1 MMSTKRSIF
10 LVVSLG
16 FLLLNG
22 LSLLYLTEYSNAT
35 GREIYVDDSFSY
47 PRDGSAEHPY
57 RTITE
62 AINLANDGDTVYVF
76 GGTYNESVAI
86 NKRISLIGGI
96 DDQPS
101 IISRGVELKYLVE
114 ITADFVTME
123 NFVIKD
129 PEHFISSQYGALIHV
144 TSDNIVLQKNNI
156 SQCDLWAVYLDSSDD
171 NMISGNLINDTKG
184 VFVSSSNNNVFSSN
198 NISNSSDAGMN
209 LRSAIRNIFY
219 ENYLTLNTYGIYTRD
234 CSNTNI
240 TQNTFKKNA
249 YHGIYLT
256 GDTNDVVRGNYFNNN
271 TVSGI
276 TLDSSDCIVSENQ
289 FNHGQIGISLQRT
302 GCQISNNSFRN
313 MSSTALSAT
322 QTSKN
327 NIIYLNHFLRNSI
340 NAREQGSNQWDN
352 GTIGNYWDNYHYV
365 DRNHDGIG
373 DLPYIIASGGRDH
386 YPIGMFLQP
395 PQKPSN
401 PSPADDQENVGLSVK
416 LWVTVVD
423 PDSSMISEVSFYNA
437 VNNIRIGYVRNVVN
451 GKNASCSFTLP
462 FDTTYAWYVIANDS
476 LQQNQSDIWFFTTK
490 QRPPE
495 NQKPVANPGG
505 PYTTQLNQTVFFNGS
520 QSIDP
525 DGTIIF
531 YRWNF
536 GDGSSQILDISPEHS
551 YADPG
556 VYTVTLTVVDD
567 DGRSSMANTTATIQ
581 GVIFINNPPIA
592 TFIAPSTVFVDQ
604 EVSFDASL
612 SNDSDGTIVGYRWD
626 FNSDGTFDADWI
638 TTPLITTTFSS
649 PDSFVVTLEVIDNN
663 DAVSPYSTTVSVREA
678 QKKTPGFDILLILAA
693 LLIGLFIYKK
703 YTQ

>member
-1 MMSTKRSIF
+1 MSTKGSIF
-10 LVVSLG
+10 LVVSIG

-22 LSLLYLTEYSNAT
+22 LSLFCLTEYSNAA

-76 GGTYNESVAI
+76 SGTYNESLVI

-96 DDQPS
+96 DDEPS
-101 IISRGVELKYLVE
+101 IISRGVELKYLIE
-114 ITADFVTME
+114 ITADFVTVE

-129 PEHFISSQYGALIHV
+129 PERFISSQYGALIHV
-144 TSDNIVLQKNNI
+144 TSNNVVIQQNNI
-156 SQCDLWAVYLDSSDD
+156 SQCNLWGVYLDSSDD
-171 NMISGNLINDTKG
+171 NMISGNVINDTKG

-198 NISNSSDAGMN
+198 NVSNSSDAGLN
-209 LRSAIRNIFY
+209 LRSSIRNILY
-219 ENYLTLNTYGIYTRD
+219 QNSLTLNTYGIYARD
-234 CSNTNI
+234 CSNMNI
-240 TQNTFKKNA
+240 TQNTLKKNT
-249 YHGIYLT
+249 YHGLYLS
-256 GDTNDVVRGNYFNNN
+256 GDTNDIVRGNYFNNN
-271 TVSGI
+271 TASGI
-276 TLDSSDCIVSENQ
+276 TLDSPGCIVAENL
-289 FNHGQIGISLQRT
+289 FNHGQVGISLQRT
-302 GCQISNNSFRN
+302 GCQIRNNTFQN

-322 QTSKN
+322 QTSTN
-327 NIIYLNHFLRNSI
+327 NIIYLNHFFKNSI

-352 GTIGNYWDNYHYV
+352 GTVGNYWDDYNYV
-365 DRNHDGIG
+365 DRDHDGIG
-373 DLPYIIASGGRDH
+373 DNSYTIATSGRDH
-386 YPIGMFLQP
+386 YPLGMFLQP

-401 PSPADDQENVGLSVK
+401 PSPGDDQENVGLSVT

-423 PDSSMISEVSFYNA
+423 PDSNIISEVSFYNA
-437 VNNIRIGYVRNVVN
+437 VNNVRVGYVRNVVN

-476 LQQNQSDIWFFTTK
+476 LQENQSDIWFFTTK

-505 PYTTQLNQTVFFNGS
+505 PYITKLNQTVSFNGS

-536 GDGSSQILDISPEHS
+536 GDGSSQILDISPEHT

-556 VYTVTLTVVDD
+556 IYTVTLTVVDD

-581 GVIFINNPPIA
+581 SVIFINDPPVA
-592 TFIAPSTVFVDQ
+592 TYNAPSTVTVGQ
-604 EVSFDASL
+604 EMSFDASL
-612 SNDSDGTIVGYRWD
+612 SNDTDGTIVGYRWD
-626 FNSDGTFDADWI
+626 FNGDGTYEIDWV
-638 TTPLITTTFSS
+638 TTPVITTTFSS
-649 PDSFVVTLEVIDNN
+649 SGSFVVTLEVIDNN
-663 DAVSPYSTTVSVREA
+663 DAVSPYSATVSVKEA
-678 QKKTPGFDILLILAA
+678 QKNTPGFDILLVLAA
-693 LLIGLFIYKK
+693 LLIGLFMYRK
-703 YTQ
+703 YT

>member
-1 MMSTKRSIF
+1 MGTKRSIF

-22 LSLLYLTEYSNAT
+22 LSILYLTEHANAT
-35 GREIYVDDSFSY
+35 GREIFVDDSFSLD
-47 PRDGSAEHPY
+47 RDGSAEHPF

-62 AINLANDGDTVYVF
+62 AINLATDGDTVYVF
-76 GGTYNESVAI
+76 SGNYNESLVI

-96 DDQPS
+96 DDKPS
-101 IISRGVELKYLVE
+101 NISRGAEHKYLIE
-114 ITADFVTME
+114 ITADFVTVE
-123 NFVIKD
+123 NFVIRD
-129 PEHFISSQYGALIHV
+129 PERFISSQFGALIHV
-144 TSDNIVLQKNNI
+144 TSNNVVLQQNNI
-156 SQCDLWAVYLDSSDD
+156 SQCDLWGVYLDSSDD
-171 NMISGNLINDTKG
+171 NMISGNIINDTKG
-184 VFVSSSNNNVFSSN
+184 VFASSSNNNVFSNN

-209 LRSAIRNIFY
+209 LRSSMRNILY
-219 ENYLTLNTYGIYTRD
+219 DNYFTLNIYGIYLKD

-240 TQNTFKKNA
+240 TQNMFTKNVF
-249 YHGIYLT
+249 HGIYLT
-256 GDTNDVVRGNYFNNN
+256 GGTTDIVRENYFKNN

-276 TLDSSDCIVSENQ
+276 SLDSSDCIITENL
-289 FNHGQIGISLQRT
+289 FNYGQVGISLQRT
-302 GCQISNNSFRN
+302 GCQINNNSFQN
-313 MSSTALSAT
+313 ISSTALTAT
-322 QTSKN
+322 QTSSN
-327 NIIYLNHFLRNSI
+327 NIIYLNHFIDNNI

-352 GTIGNYWDNYHYV
+352 GTVGNYWDDYNYV
-365 DRNHDGIG
+365 DRDHDGFG
-373 DLPYIIASGGRDH
+373 DRAYSISSGGRDH
-386 YPIGMFLQP
+386 YPLGKFLQP

-401 PSPADDQENVGLSVK
+401 PSPADDQENVGLSVT
-416 LWVTVVD
+416 LWVTVID
-423 PDSSMISEVSFYNA
+423 PDSNILSEVSFYNA
-437 VNNIRIGYVRNVVN
+437 VNNLRIGYVRNVIN

-505 PYTTQLNQTVFFNGS
+505 PYVTKLNQTVSFNGS

-536 GDGSSQILDISPEHS
+536 GDGSSQILDISPDHT

-581 GVIFINNPPIA
+581 GVIFINNPPVA
-592 TFIAPSTVFVDQ
+592 TCIAPSTAIMGQ

-612 SNDSDGTIVGYRWD
+612 SNDTDGTIVGYRWD
-626 FNSDGTFDADWI
+626 FNGDGTYDTDWV
-638 TTPLITTTFSS
+638 TTPVITTTFSS
-649 PDSFVVTLEVIDNN
+649 TGSYVVTLEVIDNN
-663 DAVSPYSTTVSVREA
+663 DAVSPYSTTVSVKEA
-678 QKKTPGFDILLILAA
+678 QKNTPGFDILFVFAA
-693 LLIGLFIYKK
+693 LLIGLVMYRK
-703 YTQ
+703 YRH

>member
-1 MMSTKRSIF
+1 MGTKRSIF

-22 LSLLYLTEYSNAT
+22 LSILYLTEHANAT
-35 GREIYVDDSFSY
+35 GREIFVDDSFSLD
-47 PRDGSAEHPY
+47 RDGSAEHPF

-62 AINLANDGDTVYVF
+62 AINLATDGDTVYVF
-76 GGTYNESVAI
+76 SGNYNESLVI

-96 DDQPS
+96 DDKPS
-101 IISRGVELKYLVE
+101 NISRGAEHKYLIE
-114 ITADFVTME
+114 ITADFVTVE
-123 NFVIKD
+123 NFVIRD
-129 PEHFISSQYGALIHV
+129 PERFISSQFGALIHV
-144 TSDNIVLQKNNI
+144 TSNNVVLQQNNI
-156 SQCDLWAVYLDSSDD
+156 SQCDLWGVYLDSSDD
-171 NMISGNLINDTKG
+171 NMISGNIINDTKG
-184 VFVSSSNNNVFSSN
+184 VFASSSNNNVFSNN

-209 LRSAIRNIFY
+209 LRSSMRNILY
-219 ENYLTLNTYGIYTRD
+219 DNYFTLNIYGIYLKD

-240 TQNTFKKNA
+240 TQNMFTKNVF
-249 YHGIYLT
+249 HGIYLT
-256 GDTNDVVRGNYFNNN
+256 GGTTDIVRENYFKNN

-276 TLDSSDCIVSENQ
+276 SLDSSDCIITENL
-289 FNHGQIGISLQRT
+289 FNYGQVGISLQRT
-302 GCQISNNSFRN
+302 GCQINNNSFQN
-313 MSSTALSAT
+313 ISSTALTAT
-322 QTSKN
+322 QTSSN
-327 NIIYLNHFLRNSI
+327 NIIYLNHFIDNNI

-352 GTIGNYWDNYHYV
+352 GTVGNYWDDYNYV
-365 DRNHDGIG
+365 DRDHDGFG
-373 DLPYIIASGGRDH
+373 DRAYSISSGGRDH
-386 YPIGMFLQP
+386 YPLGKFLQP

-401 PSPADDQENVGLSVK
+401 PSPADDQENVGLSVT
-416 LWVTVVD
+416 LWVTVID
-423 PDSSMISEVSFYNA
+423 PDSNILSEVSFYNA
-437 VNNIRIGYVRNVVN
+437 VNNLRIGYVRNVIN

-505 PYTTQLNQTVFFNGS
+505 PYVTKLNQTVSFNGS

-536 GDGSSQILDISPEHS
+536 GDGSSQILDTSPDHT

-581 GVIFINNPPIA
+581 GVIFINNPPVA
-592 TFIAPSTVFVDQ
+592 TCIAPSTAIMGQ

-612 SNDSDGTIVGYRWD
+612 SNDTDGTIVGYRWD
-626 FNSDGTFDADWI
+626 FNGDGTYDTDWV
-638 TTPLITTTFSS
+638 TTPVITTTFSS
-649 PDSFVVTLEVIDNN
+649 TGSYVVTLEVIDNN
-663 DAVSPYSTTVSVREA
+663 DAVSPYSTTVSVKEA
-678 QKKTPGFDILLILAA
+678 QKNTPGFDILFVFAA
-693 LLIGLFIYKK
+693 LLIGLVMYRK
-703 YTQ
+703 YRH

>member
-1 MMSTKRSIF
+1 MSTKGSIF
-10 LVVSLG
+10 VVVSLG

-22 LSLLYLTEYSNAT
+22 LSLLYLTGYSNAAI
-35 GREIYVDDSFSY
+35 REIYVDDSFSLS
-47 PRDGSAEHPY
+47 RDGSAEHPY

-76 GGTYNESVAI
+76 SGTYNESLVI

-96 DDQPS
+96 DDKQS
-101 IISRGVELKYLVE
+101 NISRGGEHKYLIE
-114 ITADFVTME
+114 ITADFVTVE
-123 NFVIKD
+123 NFVIRD
-129 PEHFISSQYGALIHV
+129 PERFISSQYGALIHV
-144 TSDNIVLQKNNI
+144 TSNNVVLQQNHI
-156 SQCDLWAVYLDSSDD
+156 SNCNLWGVYLDSSDD
-171 NMISGNLINDTKG
+171 NMISGNVINDTKG

-198 NISNSSDAGMN
+198 NISNSSDAGLN
-209 LRSAIRNIFY
+209 LRSSIRNILY
-219 ENYLTLNTYGIYTRD
+219 ENYLILNTYGIYLKD

-240 TQNTFKKNA
+240 TQNTFSKNVF
-249 YHGIYLT
+249 HGLYLT
-256 GDTNDVVRGNYFNNN
+256 ADTADVVRGNYFENNM
-271 TVSGI
+271 VSGI
-276 TLDSSDCIVSENQ
+276 TLDSSDCIIAENL
-289 FNHGQIGISLQRT
+289 FNHGQVGISLQRT
-302 GCQISNNSFRN
+302 GCQICNNSFQN

-322 QTSKN
+322 QTSGN
-327 NIIYLNHFLRNSI
+327 NIIYLNRFLKNNV

-352 GTIGNYWDNYHYV
+352 GTVGNYWDDYNYV
-365 DRNHDGIG
+365 DRDHDGIG
-373 DLPYIIASGGRDH
+373 DNSYTIASRGRDH
-386 YPIGMFLQP
+386 YPLGKFLQP

-401 PSPADDQENVGLSVK
+401 PSPGDDQENVGLSVT
-416 LWVTVVD
+416 LWVTIVD
-423 PDSSMISEVSFYNA
+423 PDSNIISEVSFFNA
-437 VNNIRIGYVRNVVN
+437 INNIRIGYVRNVIN

-505 PYTTQLNQTVFFNGS
+505 PYITKLNQTVSFNGS

-536 GDGSSQILDISPEHS
+536 GDGSSQILDISPEHT

-581 GVIFINNPPIA
+581 GVIFINKPPVA
-592 TFIAPSTVFVDQ
+592 TCIAPSTVTVGQ

-612 SNDSDGTIVGYRWD
+612 SNDTDGTIVGYRWD
-626 FNSDGTFDADWI
+626 FNGDGTYDTDWV
-638 TTPLITTTFSS
+638 TTPVITTTFSS
-649 PDSFVVTLEVIDNN
+649 AGSYVVTLEVIDNN
-663 DAVSPYSTTVSVREA
+663 DAMSPYSTTVSVKEA
-678 QKKTPGFDILLILAA
+678 KKNTPGFDILLVLVA
-693 LLIGLFIYKK
+693 LLIVLFMYKR
-703 YTQ
+703 YI